1 MSRREGAALIWDW
14 RAFLLAAVIFTQ
26 QMLFGGQGAV
36 LGLLFS
42 LEDAALLLALLFAP
56 RYRAYLSEMKGVVT
70 LGALLLLILT
80 VQILDLTPLFPN
92 PTSSVWR
99 LVAAPLRAAPYPA
112 GVIVE
117 CTKLLAL
124 ACLFL
129 CGALLSQERRQRETL
144 LSYLLIGGIVFA
156 LFCLVLN
163 ALNLTPMTETKASI
177 STGRVSGLF
186 SSPNTAA
193 TAFAINGVLAAGL
206 FFRKVSSGVGAQ
218 TLKYRLF
225 SDNPLELSGL
235 LLNTGCLVLTGSRG
249 GLLAYAI
256 ALLVLAGPALIR
268 GGRTKQAPAVAG
280 LFLVGLLVASTG
292 AGMLI
297 DRFFHAENVTS
308 GRSEWLQL
316 YFQDAL
322 RAPVG
327 GYGLG
332 SFASANRFYVTPA
345 NFKLTSWAGAVH
357 DLYVQWFLEGGLL
370 CGALLILIL
379 ISAII
384 FIILTKGNLR
394 VLIPSI
400 IVLVGVNSIYE
411 YSMQEFSISSL
422 LFLIIGI
429 GFGSIRLLA
438 RGPRD
443 KNHPEHLMAMPNP
456 V

>member
-1 MSRREGAALIWDW
+1 LSRREGAALIWDW
-14 RAFLLAAVIFTQ
+14 RVFLLVAVMFTQ

-42 LEDAALLLALLFAP
+42 LEDAALLLALLSAP
-56 RYRAYLSEMKGVVT
+56 RYRAYLSEMKDVAI
-70 LGALLLLILT
+70 LGALLLFILI

-92 PTSSVWR
+92 PTSIVWR
-99 LVAAPLRAAPYPA
+99 LVDAPPRAAPDPA
-112 GVIVE
+112 SVIVE

-129 CGALLSQERRQRETL
+129 CGALLSRDRRQREAL

-206 FFRKVSSGVGAQ
+206 FFRKVSSDARAPIS
-218 TLKYRLF
+218 KYRLF

-256 ALLVLAGPALIR
+256 ALSILAGPALIR
-268 GGRTKQAPAVAG
+268 GGKTKQAPAVAG

-308 GRSEWLQL
+308 GRWEWLQL

-322 RAPVG
+322 RAPTG

-332 SFASANRFYVTPA
+332 SFASVNRFYVTPG
-345 NFKLTSWAGAVH
+345 NFKLTSWAGTVH
-357 DLYVQWFLEGGLL
+357 DLYVQWLLEGGLL
-370 CGALLILIL
+370 CGTLVILIVL
-379 ISAII
+379 SALTTIS
-384 FIILTKGNLR
+384 LNKGNLR
-394 VLIPSI
+394 ILILSI
-400 IVLVGVNSIYE
+400 IVLVSVNSIYE
-411 YSMQEFSISSL
+411 YSMQEFSTSSL
-422 LFLIIGI
+422 LFLMIGI
-429 GFGSIRLLA
+429 GFGSIRPLT

-443 KNHPEHLMAMPNP
+443 KNHPERLMAMPNP